1 MFTYGIITSARRH
14 MLVSQTV
21 EFMYALVASAR
32 WHRFV
37 KVEIQPF
44 KAKITFISINLILD
58 ND

>member
-1 MFTYGIITSARRH
+1 